1 MPPAKSY
8 SYQEYLDLMADSSG
22 KKIQEESSL
31 IIDRFSSSQN
41 IPSGFAPVTFL
52 LDFTTKKY
60 IYVDEACSNLF
71 GYTAG
76 WMMEYGL
83 DEYLKTWHPADYDII
98 NEKVFLDNINFLKTL
113 PKEKYADIVVSY
125 NYRVLN
131 PKGEYVT
138 VLQRFSYIPGHTIGL
153 PVGMVGVAFN
163 ITHFKNDLSIVHT
176 IEETMQNDN
185 GIINKIL
192 FKKVHPIMEAVELQL
207 ISRREIEIL
216 KHMAAGFSSKQIADN
231 LNISINTINNHRKN
245 MLSKTRCSSPAEL
258 MNYAVKHGLL

>member
-1 MPPAKSY
+1 MPLAKSY
-8 SYQEYLDLMADSSG
+8 SYQQYLDLIADSSG
-22 KKIQEESSL
+22 KKMQEESSL
-31 IIDRFSSSQN
+31 IIDRFSVSQD
-41 IPSGFAPVTFL
+41 IPSRFAPVTFL
-52 LDFTTKKY
+52 VDFATKKY
-60 IYVDEACSNLF
+60 IYVDEACFNLF

-83 DEYLKTWHPADYDII
+83 GEYLKTWHPADYDII
-98 NEKVFLDNINFLKTL
+98 NEKVFIDNIDFLKTL
-113 PKEKYADIVVSY
+113 PKEKYADIVFSY

-138 VLQRFSYIPGHTIGL
+138 LLQRFSYIPGETPGFPL
-153 PVGMVGVAFN
+153 GMVGVAFN

-176 IEETMQNDN
+176 IEESRQLDN
-185 GIINKIL
+185 GIIDEIL
-192 FKKVHPIMEAVELQL
+192 FKKIHPIPESGDLQP

-231 LNISINTINNHRKN
+231 LNISINTINNHRKS
-245 MLSKTRCSSPAEL
+245 MLSKTRCNSSAEL